1 MTKLLHIT
9 ASPRGE
15 RSRSRR
21 LGREL
26 VAAWLDAH
34 PGDTVTERDVGRNP
48 PPHVTEA
55 WVAGAFSPP
64 DTHTDEMR
72 AALRPSDELVD
83 ELLAHDVV
91 VVSTPMYNFNVPSG
105 LKAYIDQI
113 IRPGVTFGYDRAKS
127 PPQTPLVVGK
137 RLVLV
142 TARGGGGY
150 GPGEPAESMNFE
162 TPYLKAAFG
171 WIGLTDVACVHLD
184 SVGPA
189 DSPPEEAVAR
199 PGGDPAGCRRKVTP
213 GPRRAACGR

>member
-1 MTKLLHIT
+1 MRKILHII

-15 RSRSRR
+15 RSWSRR

-26 VAAWLDAH
+26 VDSWLATH
-34 PGDTVTERDVGRNP
+34 PGDAVTERDVGHNP

-72 AALRPSDELVD
+72 AALQPSDQLVD

-105 LKAYIDQI
+105 LKAYVDQI
-113 IRPGVTFGYDRAKS
+113 IRPGRTFGYDRSKS
-127 PPQTPLVVGK
+127 PPAFPLVRGK
-137 RLVLV
+137 RLILV
-142 TARGGGGY
+142 TARGGAGY
-150 GPGEPAESMNFE
+150 GPGGPAEPFNFE

-171 WIGLTDVACVHLD
+171 WIGMTDVAAVHLEG
-184 SVGPA
+184 VGPA
-189 DSPPEEAVAR
+189 DSPPDDAIAH
-199 PGGDPAGCRRKVTP
+199 A
-213 GPRRAACGR
+213 RAAIRQVVATA

>member
-1 MTKLLHIT
+1 MAKLLHII

-26 VAAWLDAH
+26 VTAWRSAH

-48 PPHVTEA
+48 PPHVSEA
-55 WVAGAFSPP
+55 WVAGAFSPTE
-64 DTHTDEMR
+64 THTDEMR

-83 ELLAHDVV
+83 ELLAHDVI
-91 VVSTPMYNFNVPSG
+91 VVSTPMYNFNVPSA

-113 IRPGVTFGYDRAKS
+113 IRPGRTFGYDRTR
-127 PPQTPLVVGK
+127 TPAAFGLVSGK
-137 RLVLV
+137 RLILV
-142 TARGGGGY
+142 TSRGGAGY

-171 WIGLTDVACVHLD
+171 WIGLTDVAAVHLD
-184 SVGPA
+184 GTGPA
-189 DSPPEEAVAR
+189 DSPSDESVAR
-199 PGGDPAGCRRKVTP
+199 A
-213 GPRRAACGR
+213 RAAIRQVVAAD

>member
-1 MTKLLHIT
+1 MSRVLHII

-26 VAAWLDAH
+26 TAAWLEAH

-83 ELLAHDVV
+83 ELFAHDVI

-113 IRPGVTFGYDRAKS
+113 IRPGRTFGYDRSKS
-127 PPQTPLVVGK
+127 PPATPLVRGK
-137 RLVLV
+137 RLILV
-142 TARGGGGY
+142 TSRGAAGY
-150 GPGEPAESMNFE
+150 GPREPAESFNFE
-162 TPYLKAAFG
+162 TPYLKVAFG
-171 WIGLTDVACVHLD
+171 WIGLTDVATVHLD
-184 SVGPA
+184 GTGPA
-189 DSPPEEAVAR
+189 DNPPDDAVAKAR
-199 PGGDPAGCRRKVTP
+199 SAIRQVV
-213 GPRRAACGR
+213 AAA